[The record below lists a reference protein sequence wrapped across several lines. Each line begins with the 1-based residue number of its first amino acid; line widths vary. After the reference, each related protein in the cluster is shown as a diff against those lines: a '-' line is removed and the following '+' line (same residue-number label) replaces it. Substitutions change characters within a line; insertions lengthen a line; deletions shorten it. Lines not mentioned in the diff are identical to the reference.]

1 MSAAAHKTS
10 RTNAQLKLFAIRCSQ
25 MVERIAAGEIAFIDG
40 VDLLYDAAV
49 WSGLVDGVGDDAVQD
64 VMAAVF
70 ANARKPA

>member
-1 MSAAAHKTS
+1 
-10 RTNAQLKLFAIRCSQ
+10 
-25 MVERIAAGEIAFIDG
+25 